1 MEVMRMED
9 DKVYKMIEVIGSSPD
24 GFQQAVEAAV
34 KKAAKS
40 LKDLR
45 IVEVVKMDGRIEG
58 DKIVQYRARVK
69 ISFKLHDED

>member
-1 MEVMRMED
+1 MED

>member
-1 MEVMRMED
+1 MED

-69 ISFKLHDED
+69 ISFKLHDEE